1 MNKVEKRFRLYA
13 ILVIFI
19 LLTVLLAVI
28 NVTNFTMVAQ
38 DADRTTQM
46 IADRA
51 GSLEGMVPLIP
62 GERDF
67 RMGPMG
73 PDSPETGSSARYFTI
88 AFSDKGKESMTIA
101 YRISA
106 VSEEEAH
113 EWAAELR
120 KEETG
125 WTRGTYRYRVY
136 KVGDRKFVTVVD
148 FGAELLPSYRLLV
161 ISAVGEVLCL
171 VIGWF
176 LLLLIGK
183 KVYAPIEEADRKQ
196 RNFIKNADREFRLPL
211 TVISGNTELL
221 ERRYGPD
228 DETISTRRQISKLNS
243 LVDRLGSMGI
253 INDEQGASSEIGLS
267 DLLQK
272 AIGLKEETCS
282 AKGLKVTTDIAPGM
296 VLKGKPEEMGK
307 AVDEIVLNAVEYALT
322 KAEFILKDENGH
334 IVLETRN
341 DTTLKD
347 GPADQVFD
355 RFTVLENGKK
365 VEGAGLGLAY
375 VKEIVKA
382 HKGRVSAMVS
392 GGIFI
397 LRVTI

>member
-13 ILVIFI
+13 ILVIFV

-38 DADRTTQM
+38 DADRITQM

-125 WTRGTYRYRVY
+125 WTHGTYRYRVY

-196 RNFIKNADREFRLPL
+196 RNFIRNADREFRLPL

-253 INDEQGASSEIGLS
+253 INDEQGASSEIQLS

-334 IVLETRN
+334 VVLETRN

-375 VKEIVKA
+375 VKDIVKA

>member
-1 MNKVEKRFRLYA
+1 MNEVEKRFRLYA

-253 INDEQGASSEIGLS
+253 INDEQGASSEIQLS

-375 VKEIVKA
+375 VKDIVKA

-392 GGIFI
+392 GGFFI

>member
-253 INDEQGASSEIGLS
+253 INDEQGASSEIQLS

-375 VKEIVKA
+375 VKDIVKA

-392 GGIFI
+392 GGFFI

>member
-88 AFSDKGKESMTIA
+88 AFSDKGKESVTVA

-113 EWAAELR
+113 QWAAELR
-120 KEETG
+120 KQETG

-148 FGAELLPSYRLLV
+148 FGAELLPSYRILV
-161 ISAVGEVLCL
+161 ISAVGEILCL

-196 RNFIKNADREFRLPL
+196 RNFIRNADREFRLPL

-228 DETISTRRQISKLNS
+228 DETISTRRQLARLNG

-253 INDEQGASSEIGLS
+253 IEDEQGSSADIPLS
-267 DLLQK
+267 DLLQE
-272 AIGLKEETCS
+272 AIGQKEGACS
-282 AKGLKVTTDIAPGM
+282 SRGLQVTTDIEPGTT
-296 VLKGKPEEMGK
+296 LRGKPEDMRK

-322 KAEFILKDENGH
+322 KAEFILRNENGH
-334 IVLETRN
+334 ILLETRN
-341 DTTLKD
+341 DTTLAD

-365 VEGAGLGLAY
+365 EEGAGLGLAY
-375 VKEIVKA
+375 VKDIVKA

>member
-38 DADRTTQM
+38 DADRITQM
-46 IADRA
+46 IAEHA
-51 GSLEGMVPLIP
+51 GSLEGMVPGQP
-62 GERDF
+62 RERDF

-73 PDSPETGSSARYFTI
+73 PDSPETGLSARYFTI
-88 AFSDKGKESMTIA
+88 AFSDKGKEAVTVA

-106 VSEEEAH
+106 VSEEEAQQ
-113 EWAAELR
+113 WASELR
-120 KEETG
+120 KQESG

-136 KVGDRKFVTVVD
+136 KVENRKFVTVVD
-148 FGAELLPSYRLLV
+148 FGAELLPSYRILV
-161 ISAVGEVLCL
+161 ISAVGEFLCL

-196 RNFIKNADREFRLPL
+196 RNFIRNADREFRLPL

-221 ERRYGPD
+221 ERKYGPD
-228 DETISTRRQISKLNS
+228 DETISTRRQLAKLNG
-243 LVDRLGSMGI
+243 LVDRLGSMDVI
-253 INDEQGASSEIGLS
+253 KDEKAASADIPIS
-267 DLLQK
+267 DLLQE
-272 AIGLKEETCS
+272 AIGLKKETCS
-282 AKGLKVTTDIAPGM
+282 SRGLEVSTDIEPGT
-296 VLKGKPEEMGK
+296 VLKGKSEEMRK
-307 AVDEIVLNAVEYALT
+307 AVDEIVLNTVEYALT
-322 KAEFILKDENGH
+322 KAEFILRNENGH
-334 IVLETRN
+334 ILLETRN
-341 DTTLKD
+341 DTTLAD

-365 VEGAGLGLAY
+365 EEGAGLGLAF
-375 VKEIVKA
+375 VKDIVKA
-382 HKGRVSAMVS
+382 HKGRVSATVS

-397 LRVTI
+397 LRVTF

>member
-375 VKEIVKA
+375 VKDIVKA

>member
-1 MNKVEKRFRLYA
+1 
-13 ILVIFI
+13 
-19 LLTVLLAVI
+19 
-28 NVTNFTMVAQ
+28 
-38 DADRTTQM
+38 
-46 IADRA
+46 
-51 GSLEGMVPLIP
+51 
-62 GERDF
+62 
-67 RMGPMG
+67 
-73 PDSPETGSSARYFTI
+73 
-88 AFSDKGKESMTIA
+88 MTIA

-196 RNFIKNADREFRLPL
+196 RNFIRNADREFRLPL

-253 INDEQGASSEIGLS
+253 INDEQGASSEIQLS

-272 AIGLKEETCS
+272 AIGLKEETCA

-334 IVLETRN
+334 VVLETRN

-375 VKEIVKA
+375 VKDIVKA